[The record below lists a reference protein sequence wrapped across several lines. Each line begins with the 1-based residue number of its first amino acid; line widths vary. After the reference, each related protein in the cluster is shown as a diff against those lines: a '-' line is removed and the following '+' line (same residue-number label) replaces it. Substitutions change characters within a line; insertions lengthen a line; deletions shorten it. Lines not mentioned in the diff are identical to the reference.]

1 MLIVPFLG
9 IYYYSSSFN
18 IIDLIFLLPFILV
31 WIFLI
36 WRLRWPCR
44 PYCLP
49 QILHLLLIFPSWTI
63 ILCSRTEAKD
73 LNFWLHISQGYVTF
87 WWMLEWKKKTL
98 KSFYYSIFS
107 NIILFKYFL
116 PFFMSIEIIST
127 KKSHATGIAM
137 VIFFSSSM
145 HSFHMLHKIAS
156 YAKFFWTIFTF
167 PIFSALMNNWK
178 KFQIFFVI

>member
-1 MLIVPFLG
+1 MALPTISFATNFALIINFSFMNNHFMLPYWGQRFK
-9 IYYYSSSFN
+9 
-18 IIDLIFLLPFILV
+18 
-31 WIFLI
+31 FLI
-36 WRLRWPCR
+36 AYITRICN
-44 PYCLP
+44 
-49 QILHLLLIFPSWTI
+49 ILMDA
-63 ILCSRTEAKD
+63 RME
-73 LNFWLHISQGYVTF
+73 
-87 WWMLEWKKKTL
+87 KKPL

-178 KFQIFFVI
+178 KFSNIFII